1 MVQIE
6 FRERIVGSAVRRVIG
21 TLTVIAELNTYTVS
35 GSLPLEELP
44 ILDRAMPGGRLW
56 LHDDPSRWARKCHR
70 LFRSGYVVA
79 VRVNPPGLRS
89 AA

>member
-1 MVQIE
+1 MIQIE
-6 FRERIVGSAVRRVIG
+6 FRERIVGSAVRRVVG

-44 ILDRAMPGGRLW
+44 ILDRVMPGARLW
-56 LHDDPSRWARKCHR
+56 LHDDPSRWAHKCRR

-79 VRVNPPGLRS
+79 VQVDS
-89 AA
+89 ADS

>member
-6 FRERIVGSAVRRVIG
+6 FRERIVGSAARRAIG
-21 TLTVIAELNTYTVS
+21 TLTVNDELNTYTVS

-44 ILDRAMPGGRLW
+44 ILDRTMPGGRLR
-56 LHDDPSRWARKCHR
+56 LHDDPSRWARKCPR

-79 VRVNPPGLRS
+79 VRVNPSGL
-89 AA
+89 

>member
-6 FRERIVGSAVRRVIG
+6 FRERIVGSTARHVIG
-21 TLTVIAELNTYTVS
+21 TLTVSMELNTYAVS

-44 ILDRAMPGGRLW
+44 ILDRAMPGGRLR

-79 VRVNPPGLRS
+79 VQVNPAGL
-89 AA
+89 